1 MPYSTPV
8 PTIPAESPKPL
19 ANRYNRRLRRVFYLA
34 ALSSIRTNG
43 PSNVRRAR
51 TQRTIITAKPL
62 RSPRSSMCVGVASA
76 IFHCYIDLLWA
87 KWQPNHT
94 TDTDLDARLCRLFKD
109 RDHLE
114 EHCIHVN
121 DTLNGEGVVGVA
133 RGPAVLDDRDGDE
146 VLQGISFT
154 ASPGRM
160 VALVGSSGVRLRP

>member
-1 MPYSTPV
+1 MRAATWR
-8 PTIPAESPKPL
+8 PTATS
-19 ANRYNRRLRRVFYLA
+19 LRRAVQAQVPAGWVA
-34 ALSSIRTNG
+34 ADEVYGADPALRAAISS
-43 PSNVRRAR
+43 PSHV
-51 TQRTIITAKPL
+51 
-62 RSPRSSMCVGVASA
+62 